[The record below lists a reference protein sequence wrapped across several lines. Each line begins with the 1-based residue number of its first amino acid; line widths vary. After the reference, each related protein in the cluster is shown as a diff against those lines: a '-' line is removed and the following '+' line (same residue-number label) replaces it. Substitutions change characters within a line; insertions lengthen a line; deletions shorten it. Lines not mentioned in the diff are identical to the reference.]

1 VIVKTNTPAPRR
13 PGLMQIACDCV
24 VRSDV
29 AMRAVQMWKANP
41 AVRRAHGSVA
51 NLYDVLAEQEERRA
65 AHLSGE
71 KKEAK

>member
-1 VIVKTNTPAPRR
+1 MKTNPPAPRR

-29 AMRAVQMWKANP
+29 ALRAVQMWMANP
-41 AVRRAHGSVA
+41 AVRKAHGCVS
-51 NLYDVLAEQEERRA
+51 NLYDVLVKQEERRA